1 MTTNGLC
8 VYFDI
13 ILLASLLLVA
23 SSMAIELALELVVA
37 SMLLFLDE
45 DDADDA
51 DDNITVIINQCG
63 SVLGD
68 DIAAHSGN
76 NE

>member
-1 MTTNGLC
+1 
-8 VYFDI
+8 
-13 ILLASLLLVA
+13 
-23 SSMAIELALELVVA
+23 
-37 SMLLFLDE
+37 MLLFLDEDE

>member
-1 MTTNGLC
+1 
-8 VYFDI
+8 
-13 ILLASLLLVA
+13 
-23 SSMAIELALELVVA
+23 MAIELALELVVA
-37 SMLLFLDE
+37 SMLLFLDEDE